1 MPPVTNPSDIYAADR
16 PNQLSP
22 VVANF
27 PERVYVPNH
36 TSNTVTEIDPKTFKI
51 IRTFAVPRGPQH
63 VVPSWD
69 LKTLWVNDDEGNHLT
84 PIDPMTGLPGKSI
97 YVHDPYNLYFTPNGK
112 YAIVMAEADK
122 EMVFRDPHTMAIK
135 KIVHVSCEG
144 LNHADFTADGN
155 FFVASCEFSGT
166 LILVNTAQM
175 KTFYIADMMENGVW
189 VMPAA
194 HFGKVSFI
202 HTGVEAHGL
211 YVTRDSKYL
220 LIANRDNKIV
230 AKWKIPNGG
239 SPDMGGIS
247 ADGTQFWVSGRYNN
261 VVYVFDIVHGKFL
274 RSIAVGKEPHGLAF
288 YPQPATFLVGL
299 FDILANVSRRFRA
312 PVHKLN
318 NVIPVFLNGTALAT
332 AIFTGLVLMILAR
345 GLSRR
350 KRRAWVLAI
359 IILVFRS
366 NYEIIGSPSYR
377 NIFLFIVE
385 GFIGI
390 TGPIKFTSERSSDLI
405 AFTLGT
411 FGVFTLIVPLWLYF
425 RRVKPIP
432 KMSDEDMEIV
442 RKLIRHDLEQDSLGY
457 FATRRDK
464 SVVWASNRKA
474 GIAYRVQG
482 GVMLA
487 SGDPFGEYSLWPE
500 AIAEFM
506 KIADEHAWTP
516 AVMGCSDRGGEV
528 WVEHA
533 GMIAI
538 DIGDEAIIDVKDFT
552 LEGRPMANVRQMVNR
567 IKRKGYSC
575 TTHKWSELEE
585 STRSELR
592 TLAHEWRYGVA
603 ERGFSM
609 SMDRFGQDFD
619 PDTYITI
626 AWLNNEIKGLLYYVP
641 WTTNGLSL
649 DRMQRERGTDPGV
662 NELMIVETVE
672 YARANNLAYVSLN
685 FAAFR
690 SLFERADK
698 ISADTVCPLSTSR

>member
-1 MPPVTNPSDIYAADR
+1 MKSQRWVPIWIG
-16 PNQLSP
+16 
-22 VVANF
+22 
-27 PERVYVPNH
+27 RV
-36 TSNTVTEIDPKTFKI
+36 
-51 IRTFAVPRGPQH
+51 
-63 VVPSWD
+63 
-69 LKTLWVNDDEGNHLT
+69 
-84 PIDPMTGLPGKSI
+84 
-97 YVHDPYNLYFTPNGK
+97 
-112 YAIVMAEADK
+112 
-122 EMVFRDPHTMAIK
+122 
-135 KIVHVSCEG
+135 
-144 LNHADFTADGN
+144 
-155 FFVASCEFSGT
+155 
-166 LILVNTAQM
+166 
-175 KTFYIADMMENGVW
+175 
-189 VMPAA
+189 
-194 HFGKVSFI
+194 
-202 HTGVEAHGL
+202 
-211 YVTRDSKYL
+211 
-220 LIANRDNKIV
+220 
-230 AKWKIPNGG
+230 
-239 SPDMGGIS
+239 
-247 ADGTQFWVSGRYNN
+247 
-261 VVYVFDIVHGKFL
+261 
-274 RSIAVGKEPHGLAF
+274 
-288 YPQPATFLVGL
+288 TFLVGL
-299 FDILANVSRRFRA
+299 FDILANVSRRFRT

-318 NVIPVFLNGTALAT
+318 HVLPVFLNGTALAT
-332 AIFTGLVLMILAR
+332 AIFTGLLLMILAR

-350 KRRAWVLAI
+350 KRRAWVLAL
-359 IILVFRS
+359 IILFVNLGTELFRTNHHPLQIGLSLGSIALLGIFHKSFYAKSDPSTKMQPLIGFGIAVVVLFLASLLLLKFRS
-366 NYEIIGSPSYR
+366 NYEIIGSPSYK
-377 NIFLFIVE
+377 NIFIFIVE

-432 KMSDEDMEIV
+432 KMSDEDMDQV

-500 AIAEFM
+500 AIAEFI

-575 TTHKWSELEE
+575 TTHKWSELED
-585 STRSELR
+585 STRNELR
-592 TLAHEWRYGVA
+592 TLAHAWRYGVA

-609 SMDRFGQDFD
+609 SMDRFGEDFD

-672 YARANNLAYVSLN
+672 YARQNNLAHVSLN

-698 ISADTVCPLSTSR
+698 ISAGPITRGMRNLIRFSSNFFQVESLYRFNAKFQPGWETRYVLYPRAADLPKVGWAALRAEKFISGFRSR

>member
-1 MPPVTNPSDIYAADR
+1 MKSQRWVPVWI
-16 PNQLSP
+16 
-22 VVANF
+22 
-27 PERVYVPNH
+27 
-36 TSNTVTEIDPKTFKI
+36 
-51 IRTFAVPRGPQH
+51 
-63 VVPSWD
+63 
-69 LKTLWVNDDEGNHLT
+69 
-84 PIDPMTGLPGKSI
+84 
-97 YVHDPYNLYFTPNGK
+97 
-112 YAIVMAEADK
+112 
-122 EMVFRDPHTMAIK
+122 
-135 KIVHVSCEG
+135 
-144 LNHADFTADGN
+144 
-155 FFVASCEFSGT
+155 
-166 LILVNTAQM
+166 
-175 KTFYIADMMENGVW
+175 
-189 VMPAA
+189 
-194 HFGKVSFI
+194 
-202 HTGVEAHGL
+202 
-211 YVTRDSKYL
+211 
-220 LIANRDNKIV
+220 
-230 AKWKIPNGG
+230 
-239 SPDMGGIS
+239 
-247 ADGTQFWVSGRYNN
+247 GR
-261 VVYVFDIVHGKFL
+261 L
-274 RSIAVGKEPHGLAF
+274 
-288 YPQPATFLVGL
+288 TFLVGL
-299 FDILANVSRRFRA
+299 FDILANVSRRFRT
-312 PVHKLN
+312 PVHKLDH
-318 NVIPVFLNGTALAT
+318 VIPVFLNGTALAT
-332 AIFTGLVLMILAR
+332 AIFTGLLLMILAR

-350 KRRAWVLAI
+350 KRRAWVLAL
-359 IILVFRS
+359 IILCVNLATELFRTNHHPLQIGLSLGSIALLLVFHKSFYAKSDPSTKMQPLIGFGIAVVVLFLASLLLLKFRS
-366 NYEIIGSPSYR
+366 NYEIIGSPSYK

-432 KMSDEDMEIV
+432 KMSDEDMDQV
-442 RKLIRHDLEQDSLGY
+442 RKLIKHDLEQDSLGY

-500 AIAEFM
+500 AIAEFI

-575 TTHKWSELEE
+575 TTHKWSELDND
-585 STRSELR
+585 TRSQLR
-592 TLAHEWRYGVA
+592 KLAHEWRYGVA

-609 SMDRFGQDFD
+609 SMDRFGEDFD

-672 YARANNLAYVSLN
+672 YARANNLAHVSLN

-698 ISADTVCPLSTSR
+698 ISAGPITRGMRNLIRFTSNFFQVESLYRFNAKFQPGWETRYVLYPRAADLPKVGWAALRAEKFISGFRSR

>member
-1 MPPVTNPSDIYAADR
+1 MQPLIGFGIA
-16 PNQLSP
+16 L
-22 VVANF
+22 VVLFLA
-27 PERVYVPNH
+27 
-36 TSNTVTEIDPKTFKI
+36 SLLL
-51 IRTFAVPRGPQH
+51 
-63 VVPSWD
+63 
-69 LKTLWVNDDEGNHLT
+69 LK
-84 PIDPMTGLPGKSI
+84 
-97 YVHDPYNLYFTPNGK
+97 
-112 YAIVMAEADK
+112 
-122 EMVFRDPHTMAIK
+122 
-135 KIVHVSCEG
+135 
-144 LNHADFTADGN
+144 
-155 FFVASCEFSGT
+155 
-166 LILVNTAQM
+166 
-175 KTFYIADMMENGVW
+175 
-189 VMPAA
+189 
-194 HFGKVSFI
+194 
-202 HTGVEAHGL
+202 
-211 YVTRDSKYL
+211 
-220 LIANRDNKIV
+220 
-230 AKWKIPNGG
+230 
-239 SPDMGGIS
+239 
-247 ADGTQFWVSGRYNN
+247 
-261 VVYVFDIVHGKFL
+261 
-274 RSIAVGKEPHGLAF
+274 
-288 YPQPATFLVGL
+288 
-299 FDILANVSRRFRA
+299 
-312 PVHKLN
+312 
-318 NVIPVFLNGTALAT
+318 
-332 AIFTGLVLMILAR
+332 
-345 GLSRR
+345 
-350 KRRAWVLAI
+350 
-359 IILVFRS
+359 FRS
-366 NYEIIGSPSYR
+366 NYEIIGSPSYK

-432 KMSDEDMEIV
+432 KMSDEDMDQV
-442 RKLIRHDLEQDSLGY
+442 RKLIKHDLEQDSLGY

-500 AIAEFM
+500 AIAEFI

-538 DIGDEAIIDVKDFT
+538 DIGDEAIIEVKDFT

-575 TTHKWSELEE
+575 TTHKWSELDND
-585 STRSELR
+585 TRSQLR
-592 TLAHEWRYGVA
+592 KLAHEWRYGVA

-609 SMDRFGQDFD
+609 SMDRFGEDFD

-672 YARANNLAYVSLN
+672 YARANNLAHVSLN

-698 ISADTVCPLSTSR
+698 ISAGPITRGMRNLIRFSSNFFQVESLYRFNAKFQPGWETRYVLYPRAADLPKVGWAALRAEKFISGFRSR